1 MKLIRFF
8 WASRSMFDYF
18 ILRVFLRIYILRGL
32 FIFSSRHK
40 HLLVTLLRL
49 EYIILNVFIV
59 LVIGVRL
66 ERGESFLTL
75 VFLVF
80 AVSEGSI
87 GLSLLVSL
95 SRSHGTDMIKSYRTV
110 W

>member
-1 MKLIRFF
+1 MY
-8 WASRSMFDYF
+8 DYF
-18 ILRVFLRIYILRGL
+18 ILSAFLRIYILRGL

-49 EYIILNVFIV
+49 EYIILNVFLI
-59 LVIGVRL
+59 LVVRVSQ
-66 ERGESFLTL
+66 ETGESFLTL

-80 AVSEGSI
+80 AVSEGRV

-95 SRSHGTDMIKSYRTV
+95 SRSHGSDMIKSYNLV
-110 W
+110 